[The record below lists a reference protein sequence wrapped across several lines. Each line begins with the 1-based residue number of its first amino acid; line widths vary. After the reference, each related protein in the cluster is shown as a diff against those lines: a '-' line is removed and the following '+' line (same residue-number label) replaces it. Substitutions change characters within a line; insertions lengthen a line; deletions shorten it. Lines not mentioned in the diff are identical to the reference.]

1 MNYSSAETALPS
13 LKNIPA
19 VRGYPTGDDDEFLIN
34 LLNASKGTDKD
45 GLPHYRLWYVAAR
58 FLQQPTAIHALS
70 SAEGAKF
77 TELLIPIASLF
88 QLQASEDLALGLTIP
103 SGYEVNPSDALPA
116 DPTARIVRSLPFG
129 SFNARVASVD
139 PVMCGYSLAQESITR
154 RLC

>member
-1 MNYSSAETALPS
+1 MNYSSAESALPS

-19 VRGYPTGDDDEFLIN
+19 VRGYSTADDDEFLIN
-34 LLNASKGTDKD
+34 LLNASKGVDRD

-88 QLQASEDLALGLTIP
+88 QLQASEDLALGLIIP
-103 SGYEVNPSDALPA
+103 PGYEATPSDALPA
-116 DPTARIVRSLPFG
+116 DPSARIVRSLPFG
-129 SFNARVASVD
+129 SSNVRVASVD
-139 PVMCGYSLAQESITR
+139 PVVCGYSLSQESITR
-154 RLC
+154 HFC